1 MENSSQAQI
10 KGFVPLFVFVTLIIA
25 SVSALAAYLWPK
37 QIQTTTHSQPDL
49 VLQAQDLAAPL
60 SNTMMKLGYNY
71 AKQMLTS
78 VKAGNP
84 DINAYL
90 YADSGMGKPSLVFQT
105 DEFPVAPVK
114 QRTKLTVNDQTIV
127 HQPLTLDDMPVGE
140 LILVYTE
147 PQVAAPEDNPLSYLL
162 ALIALILT
170 VAFALFLKKQVVG
183 KLAKELKLLN
193 SELEHLVAQKDYEV
207 HITENL
213 SFGLSQTS
221 IGINALINQ
230 IRDIIKGNQ
239 AAQNEL
245 RQLQTSLETEVQAR
259 TLALEKATLNAER
272 ASEAKT
278 TFLATMSHEI
288 RTPMNGVIGTID
300 LLRQTE
306 LDGAQHRLTTIIR
319 DSAFSLLGILDD
331 ILDFSKIEAG
341 KLQIDSSAFSVSETI
356 EEVAR
361 VLSSVAKK
369 RKLDLQLAIA
379 PDIPSNLVGDAV
391 RVRQVLYNLCSNA
404 IKFTSTDESR
414 QGFVK
419 ISVEVAQNTSEH
431 YTLRFKVTDNGKGMT
446 QAQLREIF
454 NPFIQAEGSITREYG
469 GTGLGLSI
477 CKSLVELMLGSINV
491 QSDIGMGSEFVVEL
505 PFSITGKVEYANKG
519 VLEGRKIVT
528 FTHNPNRRA
537 ILARYLSFMGA
548 NSVVVLDA
556 SEMGEHQYEQDVVWV
571 LDGLDGM
578 DKVNQ
583 QLRDLLYSLEHN
595 NQQVIVLSTMDESA
609 LNHGHIFYLN
619 AAPLCKTSFMTAVLV
634 AVGLHKPKQLKPSR
648 SMNSY
653 LNTEDA
659 KAENKLVL
667 LVEDNVLNQ
676 QVLTDQLHLLGYG
689 VEVAENGEEGLKMWQ
704 KGHYAVVLTD
714 LHMPKMSG
722 YDMVTKIRDI
732 AEQAPDINAQPYIIA
747 ITANALKGERDRCLA
762 SGMNDYITKPVEL
775 NVLEAT
781 LDKWQE
787 TTGTKVGKS
796 AEPQPTSS
804 VPIQPEAHV
813 APQVHLEPHAETSM
827 SPDSVYSEARQITDK
842 AISIESNYDN
852 DINEPETYAPLASQA
867 TPEIEVPSYEP
878 PLQEQVDTPI
888 VEEAPVED
896 TQAPETPINMDQL
909 NKYVNDD
916 DAKRLRFFRMYL
928 EQSSELARDINGAVI
943 SSSQSEIIEAC
954 HQLKSISRTIGAEQV
969 ALLAEGFE
977 TRCKEEELS
986 SDQLIQ
992 LRDELEQ
999 AYQNATEFIQQFLQQ
1014 SAN

>member
-1 MENSSQAQI
+1 MEKSSQAQI
-10 KGFVPLFVFVTLIIA
+10 KGFVPLFVFVTLIITSIA
-25 SVSALAAYLWPK
+25 SLGAYLWPK
-37 QIQTTTHSQPDL
+37 QEVNTTHSQPDL
-49 VLQAQDLAAPL
+49 ALQAQDLAAPL

-84 DINAYL
+84 NIDAYL
-90 YADSGMGKPSLVFQT
+90 YADSGMGKPSLVFQSS
-105 DEFPVAPVK
+105 DNPVAPIK
-114 QRTKLTVNDQTIV
+114 QRTKLTLNGQVIV
-127 HQPLTLDDMPVGE
+127 HQPLTLDDIPVGE
-140 LILVYTE
+140 LVLVYTE
-147 PQVAAPEDNPLSYLL
+147 PTVIVAASNPLSY
-162 ALIALILT
+162 ALVVIALILT
-170 VAFALFLKKQVVG
+170 IAFAIFLKKQIVG
-183 KLAKELKLLN
+183 KLAKELNLLN
-193 SELEHLVAQKDYEV
+193 SELKHLIKKKDYDV
-207 HITENL
+207 HVTEQL
-213 SFGLSQTS
+213 SFGLSSTA
-221 IGINALINQ
+221 IGINSLINQ
-230 IRDIIKGNQ
+230 VRDIIKGNK
-239 AAQNEL
+239 ASQNEL

-404 IKFTSTDESR
+404 IKFTTTDESK

-491 QSDIGMGSEFVVEL
+491 NSDIGMGSEFIVEL
-505 PFSITGKVEYANKG
+505 PFSISGKVEYANKG
-519 VLEGRKIVT
+519 VLAGRKVVT

-548 NSVVVLDA
+548 NSAIVVDP
-556 SEMGEHQYEQDVVWV
+556 SEIDEHQYDRDVVWV

-583 QLRDLLYSLEHN
+583 QLRDLLYSIEHN

-648 SMNSY
+648 TMNSY
-653 LNTEDA
+653 LNIEDA

-704 KGHYAVVLTD
+704 QGHYAVVLTD

-732 AEQAPDINAQPYIIA
+732 AEQSPDINAQPYIIA

-781 LDKWQE
+781 LEKWQNASGHKAKPVPQHPESNIHIQEEHPEE
-787 TTGTKVGKS
+787 TTAPKEAVSTEAAINLDENVRTADTSESVEAVPVSSES
-796 AEPQPTSS
+796 AALPSFTS
-804 VPIQPEAHV
+804 Q
-813 APQVHLEPHAETSM
+813 
-827 SPDSVYSEARQITDK
+827 
-842 AISIESNYDN
+842 DN
-852 DINEPETYAPLASQA
+852 NST
-867 TPEIEVPSYEP
+867 
-878 PLQEQVDTPI
+878 VD
-888 VEEAPVED
+888 EEAPITMALEPEAMNTAPIEESTVE
-896 TQAPETPINMDQL
+896 PPINMDQL

-916 DAKRLRFFRMYL
+916 SAKRLRFFRMYL

-943 SSSQSEIIEAC
+943 SSSQNEIIEAC

-969 ALLAEGFE
+969 ALIAEKFE
-977 TRCKEEELS
+977 SRCKTQEMS

-992 LRDELEQ
+992 LRDELEES
-999 AYQNATEFIQQFLQQ
+999 YMKATEFIQKYLQ